1 MLDEDSQHQRIPLV
15 DLGQLGLERET
26 EPSQEVWQRV
36 AKQLHQAFTDIGC
49 AYLTNHGVPDDQLRL
64 LYNSTAEFFGLD
76 QTKKASCE
84 EDPSKH
90 RGYIRLKQ
98 ERDEGTEELHESFIV
113 ETAEDVFP
121 DADVPSFRSSVL
133 SVLDSCRVLS
143 SRLLTALAISLGKD
157 PDYFQLLHQGMGTR
171 DSPSCLR
178 INYYPPLPR
187 NLTEE
192 TTRFV
197 AHVDFSTITLLFQAD
212 TGGLQVRGRETAWVD
227 AHPVPSAVLLLAG
240 EFLKSYSDDK
250 FIAPEHQVV
259 IPTEEHGRR
268 SSRTSVGYFAHA
280 DNHVPMKPAGSS
292 SPSRSDPS
300 LTVQEYFNGFVH
312 KRLQI

>member
-1 MLDEDSQHQRIPLV
+1 MS
-15 DLGQLGLERET
+15 G
-26 EPSQEVWQRV
+26 
-36 AKQLHQAFTDIGC
+36 
-49 AYLTNHGVPDDQLRL
+49 
-64 LYNSTAEFFGLD
+64 STAGRRPGKYKDHSTL
-76 QTKKASCE
+76 QVWNGRRSPARRCGRGWRSSCIK
-84 EDPSKH
+84 PSPTSAAL
-90 RGYIRLKQ
+90 ISPTTVFPMT
-98 ERDEGTEELHESFIV
+98 RDEGTEELHESFIV

>member
-1 MLDEDSQHQRIPLV
+1 MS
-15 DLGQLGLERET
+15 G
-26 EPSQEVWQRV
+26 
-36 AKQLHQAFTDIGC
+36 
-49 AYLTNHGVPDDQLRL
+49 
-64 LYNSTAEFFGLD
+64 STAGRRPGEYKDHSTLQVWNGRRSP
-76 QTKKASCE
+76 ARRCGRGWRSSCIK
-84 EDPSKH
+84 PS
-90 RGYIRLKQ
+90 RTSAALISPTTVFPTT
-98 ERDEGTEELHESFIV
+98 RDEGTEELHESFIV

-212 TGGLQVRGRETAWVD
+212 TGGLQVRGRGTAWVD

>member
-36 AKQLHQAFTDIGC
+36 AQQLHQAFADIGC

-64 LYNSTAEFFGLD
+64 LYNSAAEFFGLD

-212 TGGLQVRGRETAWVD
+212 TGGLQ
-227 AHPVPSAVLLLAG
+227 
-240 EFLKSYSDDK
+240 
-250 FIAPEHQVV
+250 EHQVV